1 MFISSSTV
9 VFPNHILRHVWTC
22 PRVSDYAKG
31 ILAADDGFVVYLSF
45 HRYVCCR
52 LSRSSTL
59 TFVSFLL
66 LGVQDL
72 LQIVQENKLLNTS
85 VKCGRQLSDLKPV

>member
-1 MFISSSTV
+1 MSE
-9 VFPNHILRHVWTC
+9 
-22 PRVSDYAKG
+22 YAKAT
-31 ILAADDGFVVYLSF
+31 LAADDGFVVYLSF
-45 HRYVCCR
+45 PRYVCCR

-59 TFVSFLL
+59 TCVSFLL

-85 VKCGRQLSDLKPV
+85 VKCGRQPLSDLKPV